1 MILYR
6 IKSTFSF
13 FAALSSIKS
22 NIDNS
27 NCILVQDV
35 KAVTHAQGIRDA
47 LSTSS
52 PSDGMFLCCHH
63 FPNMSCY
70 TFFIAIFTDSNVIF
84 QNLYQLRL

>member
-1 MILYR
+1 MIHT
-6 IKSTFSF
+6 KSIFTLFV
-13 FAALSSIKS
+13 AALSSIKS

-52 PSDGMFLCCHH
+52 PSDGMLH
-63 FPNMSCY
+63 
-70 TFFIAIFTDSNVIF
+70 
-84 QNLYQLRL
+84 

>member
-1 MILYR
+1 MLGLKEQLCNGI
-6 IKSTFSF
+6 TFLVS
-13 FAALSSIKS
+13 ALSSIKS

-52 PSDGMFLCCHH
+52 PSDGK
-63 FPNMSCY
+63 FP
-70 TFFIAIFTDSNVIF
+70 SNLTYSF
-84 QNLYQLRL
+84 GSNSL

>member
-1 MILYR
+1 MIGSLGHN
-6 IKSTFSF
+6 IQLSEKTFINYDRVFHGLMQALCNRFVFIVS
-13 FAALSSIKS
+13 ALSSIKS

-52 PSDGMFLCCHH
+52 PSDGK
-63 FPNMSCY
+63 FP
-70 TFFIAIFTDSNVIF
+70 
-84 QNLYQLRL
+84 

>member
-1 MILYR
+1 MIHT
-6 IKSTFSF
+6 KSILTLFV
-13 FAALSSIKS
+13 AALSSIKS

-52 PSDGMFLCCHH
+52 PSDGMLH
-63 FPNMSCY
+63 
-70 TFFIAIFTDSNVIF
+70 
-84 QNLYQLRL
+84 

>member
-1 MILYR
+1 MCNGI
-6 IKSTFSF
+6 IF
-13 FAALSSIKS
+13 FVSALSSIKS

-52 PSDGMFLCCHH
+52 PSDGK
-63 FPNMSCY
+63 
-70 TFFIAIFTDSNVIF
+70 FT
-84 QNLYQLRL
+84 Q

>member
-1 MILYR
+1 MMELLIYFSLLNPELA
-6 IKSTFSF
+6 IKSKKTVF
-13 FAALSSIKS
+13 FVSALSSIKS

-52 PSDGMFLCCHH
+52 PSDG
-63 FPNMSCY
+63 
-70 TFFIAIFTDSNVIF
+70 
-84 QNLYQLRL
+84 